1 MRSKEPVYTESTGS
15 WVVWGK
21 VNPTGSWEDEVIL
34 VTSEGLASR
43 GMGYV
48 TASQA
53 VAMSKKLGAVDVRI
67 TRHDNIDAA
76 ELANTFRNAAK

>member
-1 MRSKEPVYTESTGS
+1 MSNKEPVYTESTGS

-21 VNPTGSWEDEVIL
+21 VNSSDEEIL
-34 VTSEGLASR
+34 FSSEGLASR

>member
-1 MRSKEPVYTESTGS
+1 MSSKEPVYTESTGS

-21 VNPTGSWEDEVIL
+21 VNSSDEEIL
-34 VTSEGLASR
+34 FSSEGLARR

-48 TASQA
+48 TGCQA
-53 VAMSKKLGAVDVRI
+53 VFIACVRGAVDVRI
-67 TRHDNIDAA
+67 TRHDGIDAA